1 MNQANRFD
9 GGREQKSDGKS
20 LRGENWI
27 TPQGVAR
34 GGEGGMT
41 WQAAKNILFFYFSPF
56 LSLVKLTFTWK
67 VCQGVTHCNLRD
79 KEAPNGCNWEN
90 GKNGLKIVLSVE
102 NEDVYLGQEMWR
114 EIFFRN
120 KETMLVAL
128 IVKTQGK
135 NVQWSAE
142 NFHLNIVVAFN
153 LGCCHETVKNFGR

>member
-41 WQAAKNILFFYFSPF
+41 WQAAKNILIFFYFSPF

-67 VCQGVTHCNLRD
+67 ACQGVTHCNLRD
-79 KEAPNGCNWEN
+79 KELQMAV
-90 GKNGLKIVLSVE
+90 I
-102 NEDVYLGQEMWR
+102 
-114 EIFFRN
+114 
-120 KETMLVAL
+120 
-128 IVKTQGK
+128 
-135 NVQWSAE
+135 
-142 NFHLNIVVAFN
+142 
-153 LGCCHETVKNFGR
+153 GRTAKMASK